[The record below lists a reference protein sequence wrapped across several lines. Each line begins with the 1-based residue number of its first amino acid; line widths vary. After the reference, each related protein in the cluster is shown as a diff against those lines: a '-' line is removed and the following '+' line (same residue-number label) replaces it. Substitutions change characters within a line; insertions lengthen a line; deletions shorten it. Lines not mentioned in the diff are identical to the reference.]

1 MMTGTFFSAPN
12 TQWMCRKY
20 WVVEWMNGKQYEGR
34 GNSLMHILNCLV
46 SLFVG
51 GKKAK
56 KNVSDSCWK
65 YAVEMGICKGCYLLE
80 PPWDL
85 IVWLYGALANCSL
98 GAACVAS
105 IRCSFPDLLLQPSLP
120 RLTEQLIGSRYFCI
134 NRRTRALSNDHVSI
148 IDPDGP
154 SSRRLCWWWERGT
167 SPKCFSSSS
176 FHTSLSFSL
185 PSLNCLCIPQGL
197 TDSSAQTWSTEHKTL
212 LCNWN

>member
-1 MMTGTFFSAPN
+1 M
-12 TQWMCRKY
+12 
-20 WVVEWMNGKQYEGR
+20 
-34 GNSLMHILNCLV
+34 
-46 SLFVG
+46 
-51 GKKAK
+51 
-56 KNVSDSCWK
+56 SDSYWK

-120 RLTEQLIGSRYFCI
+120 RLTEQFIGSRYFCI
-134 NRRTRALSNDHVSI
+134 NRRTRALSNDMSVSLTLMVHLLV
-148 IDPDGP
+148 PCVDGG
-154 SSRRLCWWWERGT
+154 RGAPLRNALAAPHST
-167 SPKCFSSSS
+167 PL
-176 FHTSLSFSL
+176 SLFSL

-197 TDSSAQTWSTEHKTL
+197 MDSSAQTWSTEHKTL